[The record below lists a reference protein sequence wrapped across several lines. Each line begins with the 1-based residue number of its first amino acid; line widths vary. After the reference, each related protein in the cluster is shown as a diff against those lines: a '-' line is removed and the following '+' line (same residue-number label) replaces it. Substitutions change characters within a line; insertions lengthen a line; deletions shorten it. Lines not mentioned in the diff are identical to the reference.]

1 VSFRYLVTFRKD
13 GPSRFLSHLDLQ
25 ATLEYGMRRAGLPLE
40 LSEGFNPR
48 ARYSLVAALPLGYV
62 GERELLELTLRE
74 DLKPEELSS
83 KLQAALPGGI
93 TIVLAEQLASSGS
106 ASAARLHSATYRIEL
121 AEEVDNLT
129 ARVESLLSQTEL
141 IVEVERNG
149 RKRKQDVRSLVLD
162 LSVAGSHTLRLATE
176 LTGGGSVRPEEIL
189 RRLALDPT
197 DARITRESI
206 EVEPA
211 KTPHVS

>member
-13 GPSRFLSHLDLQ
+13 GPARFLSHLDLQ

-83 KLQAALPGGI
+83 RLQDALPGGI
-93 TIVLAEQLASSGS
+93 RIVQAERLASSGS
-106 ASAARLHSATYRIEL
+106 PAAARLRSATYRIEL
-121 AEEVDNLT
+121 AQDVEGLE
-129 ARVESLLSQTEL
+129 ARVECLLSETEL
-141 IVEVERNG
+141 IVEDERNG
-149 RKRKQDVRSLVLD
+149 RKRMQDVRPLILD
-162 LSVAGSHTLRLATE
+162 LRASDSHTLHLVTE
-176 LTGGGSVRPEEIL
+176 VTGGGSVRPEEIL
-189 RRLALDPT
+189 RLLALDPA

-211 KTPHVS
+211 KTPRVS